1 MEWFILFP
9 ALAGFLYASYT
20 DLRSKLVPDNLVYG
34 MIVLG
39 LSLRVVQAI
48 VFGFESV
55 SFSAMAL
62 LIYAVLGYVLYR
74 VRAWADGDFGM
85 FVAISLFLPSVTNA
99 PWPAYLSFISNLAL
113 VGVGYGFVYT
123 AYLSLK
129 PEIFKRWTRA
139 MSVPSWF
146 LSVAFGLC
154 GAFGGQALNVPVPV
168 GFLLGFCV
176 YPLSV
181 VSSSLNEVMRRW
193 VKPSE
198 LETGDWVLEDVLAG
212 GKVVIRKDNPGLTRS
227 QIEMLEAL
235 YSKGRV
241 KKVLIKDGIPFIPVF
256 FLAYVA
262 SVWYGDLIY
271 SLVTVLLA

>member
-1 MEWFILFP
+1 M
-9 ALAGFLYASYT
+9 
-20 DLRSKLVPDNLVYG
+20 
-34 MIVLG
+34 
-39 LSLRVVQAI
+39 
-48 VFGFESV
+48 
-55 SFSAMAL
+55 
-62 LIYAVLGYVLYR
+62 
-74 VRAWADGDFGM
+74 
-85 FVAISLFLPSVTNA
+85 
-99 PWPAYLSFISNLAL
+99 
-113 VGVGYGFVYT
+113 
-123 AYLSLK
+123 
-129 PEIFKRWTRA
+129 
-139 MSVPSWF
+139 
-146 LSVAFGLC
+146 
-154 GAFGGQALNVPVPV
+154 NVPVPV